1 MGRIVVVF
9 LLTCLW
15 RVYLCHD
22 VIIVIAAVSESTAAV
37 TCRVL
42 SVDTIIIIIII
53 IIIILFAQ

>member
-1 MGRIVVVF
+1 MKRIVVVF
-9 LLTCLW
+9 LLTCMW

-22 VIIVIAAVSESTAAV
+22 VIIVIAAMSDITRVV

-53 IIIILFAQ
+53 IIILFAQ

>member
-1 MGRIVVVF
+1 M
-9 LLTCLW
+9 W

-22 VIIVIAAVSESTAAV
+22 VIIVIAAMSESTAAV

-53 IIIILFAQ
+53 ILFAQ